1 MARPSREDS
10 IYRISIHKNGDYL
23 YASTHPYTERPG
35 GKRKYSI
42 LHWGTV
48 DKDMKFT
55 PGPQYIYASHEERSR
70 LMFPDDWD
78 MSLADKLSGKRSQ
91 GRPSYDGA
99 DLNRF
104 YGDVWLLEQV
114 ALRTGIQ
121 QDLLRVFEGNAEMVN
136 DILTLAF
143 FPYLTGCLHAGSG

>member
-1 MARPSREDS
+1 M
-10 IYRISIHKNGDYL
+10 
-23 YASTHPYTERPG
+23 YASTHPYTVTPE
-35 GKRKYSI
+35 GKRNYSI

-55 PGPQYIYASHEERSR
+55 PGSQYIYASLEERSK
-70 LMFPDDWD
+70 LIFPENWD
-78 MSLADKLSGKRSQ
+78 MSLADKRSH

-114 ALRTGIQ
+114 ALKTGIR
-121 QDLLRVFEGNAEMVN
+121 QDLLTAFEGNAEMVD

-143 FPYLTGCLHAGSG
+143 VPYLTGYTYNRLARWQRIAKAPSRGN